1 MGIALRHIGSVV
13 WLILLLYIAPVVVTA
28 ATVTYPVRG
37 KVIDRNSRKPVAY
50 ANVMVAGI
58 PGKGASTDSLG
69 IFRIEQ
75 VPPGIYRFE
84 ATCIGY
90 VTSSTPEYIVS
101 ASTPFIEIEMEEDA
115 NLLAAVVVTPSPFRR
130 SIESPVSMRV
140 IGLQEI
146 EKSPGANRDVSRI
159 VRAYPGVSFSPVGYR
174 NDLIVRGGAPS
185 ENRFYMDGIEIPN
198 INHFATQGA
207 SGGPVSI
214 VNADLVRE
222 ITFYTGAFPTNRS
235 GALSSVL
242 DFRLRDGN
250 PDKQT
255 FKATLGAS
263 EVSLSGSGHFNDRTT
278 YLFSVRQSYL
288 QLLFKVLGLPFLPN
302 FIDGQFKIK
311 TKLTEHDELT
321 VLALT
326 GIDKMKLN
334 TDEKGEDAE
343 YLLSYLPA
351 IHQETFTVGAAYR
364 HYAGKHVQSVTLS
377 HNYLNNRNLKYR
389 NNDDS
394 SEDNLTLRLRSVE
407 QKTTALFENQTRLGQ
422 WTLKEGAEL
431 TNSIYTNNS
440 RQLLYKGNSGNPFS
454 LYETSL
460 NIIGW
465 GAFFSS
471 GYSTRDNR
479 FTLSTGI
486 RMDGNNYNRSMKQLW
501 KQLSP
506 RLSASYKLSEQ
517 WILNGSAGLYH
528 QLPPYT
534 ALGYKNNEGGYLN
547 KALKYMQVTEGSI
560 GIDWH
565 LHDRI
570 MVSAEGF
577 FKRYNRIPLSLQD
590 NIPLACKG
598 NDYGVVGNELLASTA
613 DGMAYGLETMF
624 RWQVSGRFN
633 LVSSFTLYKSE
644 YRNHSGDKY
653 IPSAWDNRF
662 ILNMSGTYNLPKRWS
677 IGGKLSYIGGAPYTP
692 YDEEKSSL
700 VEAWNAKGQP
710 YYDYSLYN
718 TGRLPD
724 FAQLDIRADKSFY
737 LRRCMVGIY
746 LDLQNVTGS
755 KLKQPDVIMSTGVI
769 ENPSA
774 PASEQRYKMK
784 YLKQESGT
792 LLPTLGITVE
802 F

>member
-1 MGIALRHIGSVV
+1 MTVKLRHIGGIV
-13 WLILLLYIAPVVVTA
+13 WLMLLFCIVPAVATA
-28 ATVTYPVRG
+28 AATTYPVRG
-37 KVIDRNSRKPVAY
+37 KVIDKSSRKPVAY
-50 ANVMVAGI
+50 ANVTVTGL

-69 IFRIEQ
+69 VFRIEQ

-90 VTSSTPEYIVS
+90 VTTSSPEYIVS

-115 NLLAAVVVTPSPFRR
+115 NLLTAVVVTPSPFRR

-146 EKSPGANRDVSRI
+146 EKSPGANRDISRI

-174 NDLIVRGGAPS
+174 NDLIVRGGSPS

-222 ITFYTGAFPTNRS
+222 ITFYTGAFPANRS

-288 QLLFKVLGLPFLPN
+288 QLLFKALGLPFLPN

-311 TKLTEHDELT
+311 TRLTEHDELT

-343 YLLSYLPA
+343 YLLSYLPT
-351 IHQETFTVGAAYR
+351 IHQETFTVGAVYR
-364 HYAGKHVQSVTLS
+364 HYAGKHTQSVTLS

-407 QKTTALFENQTRLGQ
+407 QKTTALFENRTRLGQ
-422 WTLKEGAEL
+422 WTLKEGAEF
-431 TNSIYTNNS
+431 TNSGYTNNTYS
-440 RQLLYKGNSGNPFS
+440 PFS
-454 LYETSL
+454 LYKTSL

-471 GYSTRDNR
+471 DYSTRDNR
-479 FTLSTGI
+479 FTLSAGI
-486 RMDGNNYNRSMKQLW
+486 RVDGNNYNRGMKQLW

-534 ALGYKNNEGGYLN
+534 ALGYKNNDGTYLN
-547 KALKYMQVTEGSI
+547 KALRYMRVMESSI
-560 GIDWH
+560 GADWH

-570 MVSAEGF
+570 MISAEGF

-598 NDYGVVGNELLASTA
+598 NDYGVVGNEPLASTA
-613 DGMAYGLETMF
+613 DGRAYGLETMF

-644 YRNHSGDKY
+644 YRNHSGDDY

-677 IGGKLSYIGGAPYTP
+677 IGGKVSYIGGAPYTP
-692 YDEEKSSL
+692 YDEDKSSL
-700 VEAWNAKGQP
+700 VQAWDAKGQP

-724 FAQLDIRADKSFY
+724 FAQLDVRVDKSFY
-737 LRRCMVGIY
+737 FRRCMVGLY

-769 ENPSA
+769 ENPAA

-792 LLPTLGITVE
+792 LLPTLGVTVE

>member
-1 MGIALRHIGSVV
+1 MTVKLRHIGGIV
-13 WLILLLYIAPVVVTA
+13 WLMLLFCIVPAVATA
-28 ATVTYPVRG
+28 AATTYPVRG
-37 KVIDRNSRKPVAY
+37 KVIDKSSRKPVAY
-50 ANVMVAGI
+50 ANVTVTGL

-69 IFRIEQ
+69 VFRIEQ

-90 VTSSTPEYIVS
+90 VTTSSPEYIVS

-115 NLLAAVVVTPSPFRR
+115 NLLTAVVVTPSPFRR

-146 EKSPGANRDVSRI
+146 EKSPGANRDISRI

-174 NDLIVRGGAPS
+174 NDLIVRGGSPS

-222 ITFYTGAFPTNRS
+222 ITFYTGAFPANRS

-288 QLLFKVLGLPFLPN
+288 QLLFKALGLPFLPN

-311 TKLTEHDELT
+311 TRLTEHDELT

-343 YLLSYLPA
+343 YLLSYLPT
-351 IHQETFTVGAAYR
+351 IHQETFTVGAVYR
-364 HYAGKHVQSVTLS
+364 HYAGKHTQSVTLS

-407 QKTTALFENQTRLGQ
+407 QKTTALFENRTRLGQ

-431 TNSIYTNNS
+431 TNSGYTNNTDS
-440 RQLLYKGNSGNPFS
+440 PFS
-454 LYETSL
+454 LYKTSL

-471 GYSTRDNR
+471 DYSTRDNR
-479 FTLSTGI
+479 FTLSAGI
-486 RMDGNNYNRSMKQLW
+486 RVDGNNYNRGMKQLW

-534 ALGYKNNEGGYLN
+534 ALGYKNNDGTYLN
-547 KALKYMQVTEGSI
+547 KALRYMRVMESSI
-560 GIDWH
+560 GADWH

-570 MVSAEGF
+570 MISAEGF

-598 NDYGVVGNELLASTA
+598 NDYGVVGNEPLASTA
-613 DGMAYGLETMF
+613 DGRAYGLETMF

-644 YRNHSGDKY
+644 YRNHSGDDY

-677 IGGKLSYIGGAPYTP
+677 IGGKVSYIGGAPYTP
-692 YDEEKSSL
+692 YDEDKSSL
-700 VEAWNAKGQP
+700 VQAWDAKGQP

-724 FAQLDIRADKSFY
+724 FAQLDVRVDKSFY
-737 LRRCMVGIY
+737 FRRCMVGLY

-769 ENPSA
+769 ENPAA

-792 LLPTLGITVE
+792 LLPTLGVTVE

>member
-1 MGIALRHIGSVV
+1 
-13 WLILLLYIAPVVVTA
+13 
-28 ATVTYPVRG
+28 
-37 KVIDRNSRKPVAY
+37 
-50 ANVMVAGI
+50 
-58 PGKGASTDSLG
+58 
-69 IFRIEQ
+69 
-75 VPPGIYRFE
+75 
-84 ATCIGY
+84 
-90 VTSSTPEYIVS
+90 
-101 ASTPFIEIEMEEDA
+101 
-115 NLLAAVVVTPSPFRR
+115 
-130 SIESPVSMRV
+130 MRV

-146 EKSPGANRDVSRI
+146 EKSPGANRDISRI

-174 NDLIVRGGAPS
+174 NDLIVRGGSPS

-222 ITFYTGAFPTNRS
+222 ITFYTGAFPANRS

-288 QLLFKVLGLPFLPN
+288 QLLFKALGLPFLPN

-311 TKLTEHDELT
+311 TRLAEHDELT

-343 YLLSYLPA
+343 YLLSYLPT
-351 IHQETFTVGAAYR
+351 IHQETFTVGAVYR
-364 HYAGKHVQSVTLS
+364 HYAGKHTQSVTLS

-407 QKTTALFENQTRLGQ
+407 QKTTALFENRTRLGQ

-431 TNSIYTNNS
+431 TNSGYTNNTDS
-440 RQLLYKGNSGNPFS
+440 PFS
-454 LYETSL
+454 LYKTSL

-471 GYSTRDNR
+471 DYSTRDNR
-479 FTLSTGI
+479 FTLSAGI
-486 RMDGNNYNRSMKQLW
+486 RVDGNNYNRGMKQLW

-534 ALGYKNNEGGYLN
+534 ALGYKNNDGTYLN
-547 KALKYMQVTEGSI
+547 KALKYMRVMESSI
-560 GIDWH
+560 GADWH

-570 MVSAEGF
+570 MISAEGF

-598 NDYGVVGNELLASTA
+598 NDYGVVGNEPLASTA
-613 DGMAYGLETMF
+613 DGRAYGLETMF

-644 YRNHSGDKY
+644 YRNHSGDDY

-677 IGGKLSYIGGAPYTP
+677 IGGKVSYIGGAPYTP
-692 YDEEKSSL
+692 YDEDKSSL
-700 VEAWNAKGQP
+700 VQAWDAKGQP

-724 FAQLDIRADKSFY
+724 FAQLDVRVDKSFY
-737 LRRCMVGIY
+737 FRRCMVGLY

-769 ENPSA
+769 ENPAA

-792 LLPTLGITVE
+792 LLPTLGVTVE

>member
-1 MGIALRHIGSVV
+1 MTVKLRHIGGIV
-13 WLILLLYIAPVVVTA
+13 WLMLLFCIIPAVATA
-28 ATVTYPVRG
+28 AATTYPVRG
-37 KVIDRNSRKPVAY
+37 KVIDKNSRKPVAY
-50 ANVMVAGI
+50 ANVTVTGL

-69 IFRIEQ
+69 VFRIEQ

-90 VTSSTPEYIVS
+90 VTASSPEYIVS

-115 NLLAAVVVTPSPFRR
+115 NLLTAVVVTPSPFRR

-174 NDLIVRGGAPS
+174 NDLIVRGGSPS

-222 ITFYTGAFPTNRS
+222 ITFYTGAFPANRS

-278 YLFSVRQSYL
+278 YLFSIRQSYL
-288 QLLFKVLGLPFLPN
+288 QLLFKALGLPFLPN

-311 TKLTEHDELT
+311 TRLTEHDELT

-343 YLLSYLPA
+343 YLLSYLPT
-351 IHQETFTVGAAYR
+351 IHQETFTVGAVYR
-364 HYAGKHVQSVTLS
+364 HYAGKHTQSVTLS

-407 QKTTALFENQTRLGQ
+407 QKTTALFENRTRLGQ

-431 TNSIYTNNS
+431 TNSSYTNNTDS
-440 RQLLYKGNSGNPFS
+440 PSSLYK
-454 LYETSL
+454 TSL

-471 GYSTRDNR
+471 DYSTRDNR
-479 FTLSTGI
+479 FTLSAGI
-486 RMDGNNYNRSMKQLW
+486 RVDGNNYNRGMKQLW

-534 ALGYKNNEGGYLN
+534 ALGYKNNDGTYRN
-547 KALKYMQVTEGSI
+547 KALKYMRVMESSI
-560 GIDWH
+560 GADWH

-570 MVSAEGF
+570 MISAEGF

-598 NDYGVVGNELLASTA
+598 NDYGVVGNEPLASTA
-613 DGMAYGLETMF
+613 DGRAYGLETMF

-644 YRNHSGDKY
+644 YRNHSGDDY

-677 IGGKLSYIGGAPYTP
+677 IGGKVSYIGGAPYTP
-692 YDEEKSSL
+692 YDEDKSSL
-700 VEAWNAKGQP
+700 VQAWDAKGQP

-724 FAQLDIRADKSFY
+724 FAQLDVRVDKSFY
-737 LRRCMVGIY
+737 FRRCMVGLY

-769 ENPSA
+769 ENPAA

-792 LLPTLGITVE
+792 LLPTLGVTVE

>member
-1 MGIALRHIGSVV
+1 MTVKLRHIGGIV
-13 WLILLLYIAPVVVTA
+13 WLMLLFCIVPAVATA
-28 ATVTYPVRG
+28 AATTYPVRG
-37 KVIDRNSRKPVAY
+37 KVIDKNSRKPVAY
-50 ANVMVAGI
+50 ANVTVTGL

-69 IFRIEQ
+69 VFRIEQ

-90 VTSSTPEYIVS
+90 VTASSPEYIVS

-115 NLLAAVVVTPSPFRR
+115 NLLTAVVVTPSPFRR

-146 EKSPGANRDVSRI
+146 EKSPGANRDISRI

-174 NDLIVRGGAPS
+174 NDLIVRGGSPS

-222 ITFYTGAFPTNRS
+222 ITFYTGAFPANRS

-288 QLLFKVLGLPFLPN
+288 QLLFKALGLPFLPN

-311 TKLTEHDELT
+311 TRLTEHDELT

-343 YLLSYLPA
+343 YLL
-351 IHQETFTVGAAYR
+351 GAVYR
-364 HYAGKHVQSVTLS
+364 HYAGKHTQSVTLS

-407 QKTTALFENQTRLGQ
+407 QKTTALFENRTRLGQ

-431 TNSIYTNNS
+431 TNSGYTNNTDS
-440 RQLLYKGNSGNPFS
+440 PFS
-454 LYETSL
+454 LYKTSL

-471 GYSTRDNR
+471 DYSTRDNR
-479 FTLSTGI
+479 FTLSASI
-486 RMDGNNYNRSMKQLW
+486 RVDGNNYNRGMKQLW

-534 ALGYKNNEGGYLN
+534 ALGYKNNDGTYLN
-547 KALKYMQVTEGSI
+547 KALKYMRVMESSI
-560 GIDWH
+560 GADWH

-570 MVSAEGF
+570 MISAEGF

-598 NDYGVVGNELLASTA
+598 NDYGVVGNEPLASTA
-613 DGMAYGLETMF
+613 DGRAYGLETMF

-644 YRNHSGDKY
+644 YRNHSGDDY

-677 IGGKLSYIGGAPYTP
+677 IGGKVSYIGGAPYTP
-692 YDEEKSSL
+692 YDEDKSSL
-700 VEAWNAKGQP
+700 VQAWDAKGQP

-724 FAQLDIRADKSFY
+724 FAQLDVRVDKSFY
-737 LRRCMVGIY
+737 FRRCMVGLY

-769 ENPSA
+769 ENPAA

-792 LLPTLGITVE
+792 LLPTLGVTVE